1 MQHTSENKKNSSYY
15 SLPKSHTN
23 AAKNIAREN
32 LFYKMHR
39 HISQFYLPSNPIFS
53 YLEEKILSLSLRE
66 MKPSFKI
73 K

>member
-1 MQHTSENKKNSSYY
+1 MQQTPENKKLFILITS
-15 SLPKSHTN
+15 KSQTR
-23 AAKNIAREN
+23 AAKNNARKN

-39 HISQFYLPSNPIFS
+39 HISQFGLPSNPIFS
-53 YLEEKILSLSLRE
+53 SLEKKILSLSLRE